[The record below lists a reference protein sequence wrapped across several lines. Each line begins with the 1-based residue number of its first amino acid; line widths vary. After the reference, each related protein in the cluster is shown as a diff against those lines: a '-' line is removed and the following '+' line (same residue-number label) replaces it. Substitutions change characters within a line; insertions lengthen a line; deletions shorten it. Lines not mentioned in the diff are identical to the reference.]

1 MLNFWV
7 FVLLSSLKIKTQTK
21 NTLIFCDNYFF
32 KYLHETKFAYLYNL
46 KAWKNCIFKIFKF
59 YSGYTVILK
68 LVGHF
73 SLLLLIPATTPL
85 KAPISIKLMVGQSNA
100 PQCSIRVG
108 IPLSQNTYKPSQDL
122 GEAALKIGSTVCEI
136 LRYTRNQKY
145 IERPY

>member
-7 FVLLSSLKIKTQTK
+7 FVLLSSLKLKTKTK
-21 NTLIFCDNYFF
+21 NTSIFWNSCFF

-46 KAWKNCIFKIFKF
+46 KAWKNCIFKF

-73 SLLLLIPATTPL
+73 SLLLLIPAVTPL
-85 KAPISIKLMVGQSNA
+85 KAPISIKLRVGQSNA

-108 IPLSQNTYKPSQDL
+108 IPLSQNIYKPSRDL
-122 GEAALKIGSTVCEI
+122 REAAVKIGSTVCEI